1 MKFFASLFK
10 RDELQRRG
18 ITIDEEVG
26 HGTYSKV
33 YKGRLRRS
41 EEEQIPIA
49 IKIIDI
55 KTSPVDFI
63 KRFLPREINISKL
76 VNHSNLLTTISDF
89 ETNGKHYIVTEL
101 ARFDLL
107 QYLRLKGPLRE
118 TLARRLFYELI
129 SGINHLHVNNIVH
142 RDIKC
147 ENLLISLDGS
157 LKVADFGFARQIDKH
172 SLSETYCGSTAY
184 TAPEVLEAKFPYDPK
199 QSDTWSCG
207 VIMYI
212 LLAGTM
218 PFSKNQLFTI
228 VKSRTVQISLPL
240 PISAKTT
247 EIASNMMKSI
257 LHFEP
262 DRRPKLNQLIRD
274 HPWFTK
280 DIRDK

>member
-41 EEEQIPIA
+41 EEEHIPLA
-49 IKIIDI
+49 IKVIDI
-55 KTSPVDFI
+55 KTAPADFI

-118 TLARRLFYELI
+118 TLAKRLFYELI

-157 LKVADFGFARQIDKH
+157 LKVADFGFARQIDKYT
-172 SLSETYCGSTAY
+172 LSETYCGSTAY
-184 TAPEVLEAKFPYDPK
+184 TAPEVLEAKYPYDPK

-207 VIMYI
+207 IIMYI

-218 PFSKNQLFTI
+218 PFSKNQLFAI
-228 VKSRTVQISLPL
+228 VKSKSVQISLPL
-240 PISAKTT
+240 PISAKTS
-247 EIASNMMKSI
+247 EVASNLMKSI
-257 LHFEP
+257 LRFEP
-262 DRRPKLNQLIRD
+262 DRRPKLNQLIHE
-274 HPWFTK
+274 HPWFSK

>member
-107 QYLRLKGPLRE
+107 QYLRLKG
-118 TLARRLFYELI
+118 
-129 SGINHLHVNNIVH
+129 
-142 RDIKC
+142 K
-147 ENLLISLDGS
+147 
-157 LKVADFGFARQIDKH
+157 
-172 SLSETYCGSTAY
+172 
-184 TAPEVLEAKFPYDPK
+184 
-199 QSDTWSCG
+199 
-207 VIMYI
+207 
-212 LLAGTM
+212 
-218 PFSKNQLFTI
+218 
-228 VKSRTVQISLPL
+228 
-240 PISAKTT
+240 
-247 EIASNMMKSI
+247 
-257 LHFEP
+257 
-262 DRRPKLNQLIRD
+262 
-274 HPWFTK
+274 
-280 DIRDK
+280 